1 LNVQRSLL
9 FAPGN
14 HARRVAKALTLDAD
28 AVILDLEDACPTSE
42 KVATRPVVVDALR
55 QPRRCRGYVRVNA
68 LSTQFGYGDL
78 VAVVQPG
85 VDGVM
90 LTKVNGPDEIKIADW
105 LMAQLERERGLP
117 LGTVELLPLIE
128 TGAGLTRAEAIA
140 RAAPRVK
147 RLAFGAG
154 DFTLDLGLR
163 CTPEETELLAFRS
176 ALVLASRAAGV
187 EPPIDLAWI
196 DTKDQVGF
204 ANSVR
209 WGRTLGF
216 QGKLCIH
223 PDHVAAINTAFSP
236 SEQEV
241 AKAQRIVAAFREA
254 EAQGSAAFA
263 LDGALVDYAIVVQ
276 AERVL
281 AAAAAL
287 AARR

>member
-1 LNVQRSLL
+1 ML

-28 AVILDLEDACPTSE
+28 AVILDLEDACPTSA
-42 KVATRPVVVDALR
+42 KVATRPVVVAALR
-55 QPRRCRGYVRVNA
+55 QPHRGRGYVRVNA
-68 LSTQFGYGDL
+68 LSTEFGYGDL
-78 VAVVQPG
+78 VAVVQRG
-85 VDGVM
+85 VDGLM

-105 LMAQLERERGLP
+105 LMTQLERERGLAP
-117 LGTVELLPLIE
+117 GSVELLPLIE
-128 TGAGLTRAEAIA
+128 TGAGLTQAEAIA

-163 CTPEETELLAFRS
+163 WTPEETELVAFRS
-176 ALVLASRAAGV
+176 ALVLASRAARV

-196 DTKDQVGF
+196 NTRDEVGF

-223 PDHVAAINTAFSP
+223 PDHIAAINAAFSP
-236 SEQEV
+236 SEQEI
-241 AKAQRIVAAFREA
+241 AKAERIVTAFREA
-254 EAQGSAAFA
+254 EAQGSASFA
-263 LDGALVDYAIVVQ
+263 LDGALVDYAIVFQ

-281 AAAAAL
+281 AAAAAI